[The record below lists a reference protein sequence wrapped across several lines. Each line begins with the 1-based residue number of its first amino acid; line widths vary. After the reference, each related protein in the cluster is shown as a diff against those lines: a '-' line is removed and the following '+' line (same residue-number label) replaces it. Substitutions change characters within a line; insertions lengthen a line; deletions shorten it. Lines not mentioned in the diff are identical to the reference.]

1 MTPSPDA
8 PSRPE
13 TGRTASADVPSVA
26 DPIVAAATT
35 PSQQFAA
42 RSGRAPGGGAGRL
55 LRGLW
60 SNLWRLW
67 FFVTV
72 LVLWWVLS
80 ADSTSTFFPPLR
92 DIAQSLYDTWIA
104 GEARSD
110 LWSSLRHFAVGYTIA
125 GVLGVAVGA
134 LLWKFQR
141 IGHAVSPVLYFIYV
155 IPTAA
160 LLPAIVA
167 IMGIGSSMKI
177 TIIVLA
183 AIWPTMLNTLD
194 GMRGIE
200 PLRLDTARVLHMSPL
215 ATVRSIVLPGAMP
228 QIMAGLRHSLQIGVI
243 MMVVSEL
250 IASREGIGFFILE
263 AQQRFAITEMWT
275 GIIVLAVVGSILTFL
290 FIAVERVVLAWY
302 IGARA
307 VEQKG

>member
-1 MTPSPDA
+1 MTTPPGPDA
-8 PSRPE
+8 PTRSRAGV
-13 TGRTASADVPSVA
+13 TDSADVPSTA
-26 DPIVAAATT
+26 DPVAAAGTT
-35 PSQQFAA
+35 PSQQFTA
-42 RSGRAPGGGAGRL
+42 RSARRSRNSLKRL
-55 LRGLW
+55 A
-60 SNLWRLW
+60 SIWRLW
-67 FFVTV
+67 FFALL

-92 DIAQSLYDTWIA
+92 NIVQSLWDTWIV

-110 LWSSLRHFAVGYTIA
+110 LYSSLRHFAAGYTLA
-125 GVLGVAVGA
+125 GLLGVGIGA
-134 LLWKFQR
+134 LLWKFHR
-141 IGHAVSPVLYFIYV
+141 VGHAVSPVLYFVYV

-167 IMGIGSSMKI
+167 IMGIGSTMKI
-177 TIIVLA
+177 TIVVLA

-194 GMRGIE
+194 GMRGID
-200 PLRLDTARVLHMSPL
+200 PVKLDTAKVLHMPPFT
-215 ATVRSIVLPGAMP
+215 TVRTVVLPGAMP
-228 QIMAGLRHSLQIGVI
+228 QIMAGLRHSLQIAVI

-250 IASREGIGFFILE
+250 IASTEGIGFFILE
-263 AQQRFAITEMWT
+263 AQQRFAITTMWT
-275 GIIVLAVVGSILTFL
+275 GIIVLAIVGSALTFL

>member
-1 MTPSPDA
+1 VTESP
-8 PSRPE
+8 
-13 TGRTASADVPSVA
+13 DVPSTTDAVA
-26 DPIVAAATT
+26 AAATT

-42 RSGRAPGGGAGRL
+42 RSARRSGKPLKRL
-55 LRGLW
+55 A
-60 SNLWRLW
+60 SIWRLW
-67 FFVTV
+67 FFALI

-80 ADSTSTFFPPLR
+80 ADSTSTFFPPLKN
-92 DIAQSLYDTWIA
+92 IVQSLYDTWIV

-110 LWSSLRHFAVGYTIA
+110 LYSSLKHFGIGYAIA
-125 GVLGVAVGA
+125 GVLGIGVGA

-141 IGHAVSPVLYFIYV
+141 VGHAVTPVLYFIYV

-177 TIIVLA
+177 TIVVLA

-194 GMRGIE
+194 GMRGID
-200 PLRLDTARVLHMSPL
+200 PIKLDTAKVLHMSPL
-215 ATVRSIVLPGAMP
+215 RTVRTVVLPGAMP
-228 QIMAGLRHSLQIGVI
+228 QIMAGLRHSLQIAVI

-250 IASREGIGFFILE
+250 IASTEGIGFFILE
-263 AQQRFAITEMWT
+263 AQQRFAITTMWT
-275 GIIVLAVVGSILTFL
+275 GIIVLALVGSVLTFL

>member
-1 MTPSPDA
+1 MTTTPGSDA
-8 PSRPE
+8 PSRPR
-13 TGRTASADVPSVA
+13 TGATGSPDVPSTA
-26 DPIVAAATT
+26 DAVVAAATT

-42 RSGRAPGGGAGRL
+42 RSPRRSRSPLKRL
-55 LRGLW
+55 A
-60 SNLWRLW
+60 SIWRLW
-67 FFVTV
+67 FFALI

-80 ADSTSTFFPPLR
+80 ADSTSTFFPPLKN
-92 DIAQSLYDTWIA
+92 IVQSLYDTWII

-110 LWSSLRHFAVGYTIA
+110 LYSSLKHFGIGYVIA
-125 GVLGVAVGA
+125 GVLGIGVGA

-141 IGHAVSPVLYFIYV
+141 VGHAVTPVLYFIYV

-177 TIIVLA
+177 TIVVLA

-194 GMRGIE
+194 GMRGID
-200 PLRLDTARVLHMSPL
+200 PIKLDTAKVLHMSPL
-215 ATVRSIVLPGAMP
+215 TTVRTVVLPGAMP
-228 QIMAGLRHSLQIGVI
+228 QIMAGLRHSLQIAVI

-250 IASREGIGFFILE
+250 IASTEGIGFFILE
-263 AQQRFAITEMWT
+263 AQQRFAITTMWT
-275 GIIVLAVVGSILTFL
+275 GIIVLALVGSVLTFL

>member
-8 PSRPE
+8 PSRAD
-13 TGRTASADVPSVA
+13 TGRTPSADVPSVA

-42 RSGRAPGGGAGRL
+42 RSGRGASRGAGTV

-60 SNLWRLW
+60 SNVWRLW

-92 DIAQSLYDTWIA
+92 NITQSLYDTWIV
-104 GEARSD
+104 GDARSD
-110 LWSSLRHFAVGYTIA
+110 LWSSLRHFVIGYTIA
-125 GVLGVAVGA
+125 GVLGVGIGA
-134 LLWKFQR
+134 LLWKFR
-141 IGHAVSPVLYFIYV
+141 RVGHAVSPVLYFVYV

-194 GMRGIE
+194 GMRGID
-200 PLRLDTARVLHMSPL
+200 PLKLDTARVLHMSPL
-215 ATVRSIVLPGAMP
+215 HTVRSVVLPGAMP

-250 IASREGIGFFILE
+250 IASTEGIGFFILE